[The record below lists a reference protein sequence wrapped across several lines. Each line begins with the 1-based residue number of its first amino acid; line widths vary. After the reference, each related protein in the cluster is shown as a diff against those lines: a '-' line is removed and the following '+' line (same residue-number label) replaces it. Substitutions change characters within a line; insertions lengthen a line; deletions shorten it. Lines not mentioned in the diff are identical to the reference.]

1 MLVGVSTH
9 ILRKH
14 QQGLGG
20 YGHSGRGNEISL
32 LSRHQ
37 QGGEFVSCRIW
48 NHVTTVL
55 TCFGLPK
62 LLGCLGWYK
71 VTLFGTRN
79 VSRCDKKNSLLNG
92 FGTIFDV
99 IRVSTKTKFYMKTLS
114 KMLVILA
121 LLVAGTAV
129 GGYAQDKPKP
139 KEKEKDKKEQSEKKK
154 EHKEHKE
161 KKDEKK
167 KEKPKS

>member
-1 MLVGVSTH
+1 VF
-9 ILRKH
+9 R
-14 QQGLGG
+14 
-20 YGHSGRGNEISL
+20 RDN
-32 LSRHQ
+32 
-37 QGGEFVSCRIW
+37 
-48 NHVTTVL
+48 
-55 TCFGLPK
+55 
-62 LLGCLGWYK
+62 
-71 VTLFGTRN
+71 
-79 VSRCDKKNSLLNG
+79 KNSVLNG
-92 FGTIFDV
+92 FGTIFVV
-99 IRVSTKTKFYMKTLS
+99 IKVLTKTKFIMKTLS

-139 KEKEKDKKEQSEKKK
+139 KEKEKEKKEQSEKKQ